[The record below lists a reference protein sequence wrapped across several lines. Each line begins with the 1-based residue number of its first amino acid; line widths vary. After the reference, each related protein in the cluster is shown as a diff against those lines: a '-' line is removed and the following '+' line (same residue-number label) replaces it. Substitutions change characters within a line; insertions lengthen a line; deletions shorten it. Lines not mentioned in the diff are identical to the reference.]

1 MRFPVVG
8 GTLFPQTDDRT
19 TDDEEGTMTARD
31 DRLVLEPATSSVA
44 EGRRWAVRQ
53 ATRAHADA
61 EAARTLELLT
71 SEVLTNAVVHTRAHR
86 RIALHA
92 ECRDDC
98 VRVAVTDPDSTLPL
112 VKPGSAARAGGNG
125 MRIVDALASRWGIEL
140 HPGRGKTVWF
150 ETALHPAAHLLTA

>member
-1 MRFPVVG
+1 M
-8 GTLFPQTDDRT
+8 TANDDRI
-19 TDDEEGTMTARD
+19 
-31 DRLVLEPATSSVA
+31 VLEPATSSVA

-53 ATRAHADA
+53 AARAHADA
-61 EAARTLELLT
+61 EASRTLELLT

-98 VRVAVTDPDSTLPL
+98 VRVAVTDPDPTLPL
-112 VKPGSAARAGGNG
+112 VRPGSPVRAGGNG
-125 MRIVDALASRWGIEL
+125 MRIVDALASRWGVEL

-150 ETALHPAAHLLTA
+150 ETPVHPAGHLLTA